1 MSQDRDFS
9 AFSDSSLTPE
19 ERQAQLSDENVPV
32 ALKALL
38 LFHEGLHLASAG
50 NYQLAIALYD
60 RSLEFIPDAGEV
72 WYYRGVAL
80 SNCGRYKD
88 AIASYEQAIN
98 WKPDCYEAFTEK
110 GYCLSVLGR
119 HKEGLTC
126 CDKAIKI
133 NADYYKAWCDRA
145 YILNRLNRR
154 KPALSSCDK
163 ALELKPDSHEAW
175 NVRGIILPLSSRR
188 QEALA
193 CFEKALD
200 IQPDYARAWYNRG
213 LVLFRLGQNEQ
224 ALNCFQKSLEVKPNN
239 QEFWHPQA
247 WYGRGYM
254 LVRFR
259 RYEEAIACF
268 DKALELQPN
277 YGAAALYKLIIL
289 ILSGKI
295 FNQIKDTTKRH
306 SLLREF
312 QTILSSIKY
321 PLIGFLAIIIISN
334 YAKGAGI
341 MLLQE
346 TLSVV
351 FSVVIIC
358 LFIWELWLNRANL
371 KFVWRI
377 YKRGILTYLRSFL
390 ILIITLITFAAV
402 ANVVPPIMQWGWASA
417 VFGNSGNLVFQP
429 ITTVQKIKPS
439 QQVET
444 DKITPP
450 LENTPKITPS
460 PEKKQQVAETPK
472 SVPPSEKTTKVQPV
486 KEDIAHKKSQEVNI
500 DYSLIITGA
509 IWIVLMLLVPFWAN
523 LEEKIFR
530 QGANTWKQILIRST
544 QFGLVHILV
553 GIPIFAG
560 FVLILPGFLFA
571 CRYKYIHDKN
581 LKQTKDEKM
590 AQEAGVEAST
600 ADHAI
605 YNAILITFV
614 VATMVL

>member
-1 MSQDRDFS
+1 MSQNQDFS
-9 AFSDSSLTPE
+9 EFSYSRLTPE
-19 ERQAQLSDENVPV
+19 QRQAQLSDENLPV

-38 LFHEGLHLASAG
+38 LFHEGLHLASSG

-60 RSLEFIPDAGEV
+60 RSLEFVPDAFEV
-72 WYYRGVAL
+72 WYHQGVAWFNL
-80 SNCGRYKD
+80 GRYQD
-88 AIASYEQAIN
+88 AIAAYDKAID
-98 WKPDCYEAFTEK
+98 WKPDCYQALSEK
-110 GYCLSVLGR
+110 GYCFSILGR
-119 HKEGLTC
+119 HKEGLTY

-133 NADYYKAWCDRA
+133 NPDYYKAWCDRA
-145 YILNRLNRR
+145 YILTRLNRH

-175 NVRGIILPLSSRR
+175 NVRGLLSNRR
-188 QEALA
+188 QEALT
-193 CFEKALD
+193 CFEKALE

-213 LVLFRLGQNEQ
+213 LSLFRLGKHEL
-224 ALNCFQKSLEVKPNN
+224 ALDCFQKALEIKPNS

-254 LVRFR
+254 LAKFR

-268 DKALELQPN
+268 EKALSLQPN
-277 YGAAALYKLIIL
+277 YPAPALYKLIIL
-289 ILSGKI
+289 IISGKF
-295 FNQIKDTTKRH
+295 FNHIAEPTKRKN
-306 SLLREF
+306 LWRDLK
-312 QTILSSIKY
+312 TILYSLRY
-321 PLIGFLAIIIISN
+321 LLIGILAIMIVN
-334 YAKGAGI
+334 TYAKGAG
-341 MLLQE
+341 MMVLQE

-351 FSVVIIC
+351 FSAGILC
-358 LFIWELWLNRANL
+358 LFIWELWLNRTNL

-377 YKRGILTYLRSFL
+377 YKRGIITYIRAFL
-390 ILIITLITFAAV
+390 ILIVTLSTFVGVAA
-402 ANVVPPIMQWGWASA
+402 VVPPFMRWGWASA

-439 QQVET
+439 QEIEPPKT
-444 DKITPP
+444 APP
-450 LENTPKITPS
+450 LE
-460 PEKKQQVAETPK
+460 KKPPAAIAPK
-472 SVPPSEKTTKVQPV
+472 SLPPSEKPTKVQPV
-486 KEDIAHKKSQEVNI
+486 KEVTQEQKSLKVNI
-500 DYSLIITGA
+500 DYALIITGG
-509 IWIVLMLLVPFWAN
+509 IWALLMLLVPFWAN
-523 LEEKIFR
+523 FEEKIFR

-581 LKQTKDEKM
+581 LKQTNDEKM

-614 VATMVL
+614 VAAMIL